1 MCDVVCCSWRRCPR
15 YLHVLTH
22 SSPTRRSSDLFGGH
36 GRGFGRD
43 ARPGPGH
50 GGDAAGRKPV
60 CRARFGD
67 GRGRRVRLGRLAG
80 DRSDSPFRRA
90 DRVDDGADYGDVSVE
105 AHAMIV
111 RSVASVVLLWML
123 GFLWFVVSLPGEAGP
138 VKTDAGVVATGGAG
152 RIKHGLAVLAS
163 GRESGRASWRERVC
177 RYV

>member
-67 GRGRRVRLGRLAG
+67 GRGRRVRLGRLA
-80 DRSDSPFRRA
+80 RSEEHTSELQSLMRIS
-90 DRVDDGADYGDVSVE
+90 YGGFCMKKTKVKKAVMLQVE
-105 AHAMIV
+105 
-111 RSVASVVLLWML
+111 
-123 GFLWFVVSLPGEAGP
+123 
-138 VKTDAGVVATGGAG
+138 
-152 RIKHGLAVLAS
+152 
-163 GRESGRASWRERVC
+163 
-177 RYV
+177 